1 MELGGYDDNYFRVY
15 VGCWE
20 WHLGVWGLVV
30 DTVRC
35 MYKYYRVIGNAML
48 QVCEGE
54 I

>member
-1 MELGGYDDNYFRVY
+1 MEKRYEQKIDLG
-15 VGCWE
+15 CLSLE
-20 WHLGVWGLVV
+20 LQWHLGVWGLVV

-35 MYKYYRVIGNAML
+35 MYKVIGNAML

>member
-1 MELGGYDDNYFRVY
+1 MQNLIL
-15 VGCWE
+15 VGCFSFE
-20 WHLGVWGLVV
+20 LQWHLGVWELVV

-35 MYKYYRVIGNAML
+35 MYKYYTVIGNAML